1 MGEGANRASREGD
14 DQKRGAEKRGANRAR
29 RECEGSTG
37 QGGRETGPTGGGVMV
52 RGPTAK
58 GGQQGQGNQREW
70 KVDREKGMGGR
81 RERGSNTE
89 SKDEEV

>member
-1 MGEGANRASREGD
+1 
-14 DQKRGAEKRGANRAR
+14 
-29 RECEGSTG
+29 
-37 QGGRETGPTGGGVMV
+37 MV